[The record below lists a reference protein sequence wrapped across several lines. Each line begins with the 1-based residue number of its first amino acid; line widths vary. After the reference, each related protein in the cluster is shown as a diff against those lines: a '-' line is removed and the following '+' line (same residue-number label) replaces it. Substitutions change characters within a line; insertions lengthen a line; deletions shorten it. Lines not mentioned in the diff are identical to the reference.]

1 MSGTVIMLIVSLV
14 VWMVMCGWCGYGLKF
29 VRFLGVLLAGLALYM
44 AWLVTAMEV
53 ALTEPNAVMALTA
66 TVLYG
71 VCAFGAGYL
80 TGRVV
85 RQFRASR
92 VERGGV

>member
-1 MSGTVIMLIVSLV
+1 MSGTVTMLIASLI
-14 VWMVMCGWCGYGLKF
+14 VWMVMCGWCGYSLRF
-29 VRFLGVLLAGLALYM
+29 MRFLGVLLAGLALYVV
-44 AWLVTAMEV
+44 WLITAMEV
-53 ALTEPNAVMALTA
+53 SPFEPNAVMALTA

-80 TGRVV
+80 TGRMV

-92 VERGGV
+92 VERGQV

>member
-1 MSGTVIMLIVSLV
+1 MSSTVILLIASLV
-14 VWMVMCGWCGYGLKF
+14 LWMVMCAWCGFGLKF
-29 VRFLGVLLAGLALYM
+29 MRFLGVLCAGLGLYVV
-44 AWLVTAMEV
+44 WLVVAMGISPFD
-53 ALTEPNAVMALTA
+53 PNAVMALMA

-71 VCAFGAGYL
+71 ACSFGAGYL
-80 TGRVV
+80 TGRIV

>member
-1 MSGTVIMLIVSLV
+1 MSGTVIMLIVSLA

-29 VRFLGVLLAGLALYM
+29 VRFLGVLFAGLALYM

-53 ALTEPNAVMALTA
+53 SLLEPNAVMALTA
-66 TVLYG
+66 TVMYG

-80 TGRVV
+80 AGRVM

-92 VERGGV
+92 VEREGV